1 MPSRRTCSILLSLCL
16 AIAAIWVENAIARG
30 LAEAPPKGI
39 NLSGE
44 WQLNAT
50 LSDDVEKIMA
60 ERRANLRERF
70 ERERQAHRRRTSTD
84 DDLYNPPLFL
94 LDKDFAQPF
103 KAPVH
108 IAISQSGRRFLTK
121 TTAANGDVNTE
132 QYEAGSKS
140 VTSFGAGF
148 ADRDTGWRDKA
159 FVISLR
165 AAGQELRKEER
176 YSLGPNGRL
185 VMVTAF
191 SGGDL
196 PKVEI
201 RSVYDPSGVD

>member
-1 MPSRRTCSILLSLCL
+1 MNYWGRALLILFTST
-16 AIAAIWVENAIARG
+16 AIARG
-30 LAEAPPKGI
+30 LAESPPKGI
-39 NLSGE
+39 DLSGN
-44 WQLNAT
+44 WQLNAA

-60 ERRANLRERF
+60 ERRTYLQQRFDRERHT
-70 ERERQAHRRRTSTD
+70 HRRNTSPD
-84 DDLYNPPLFL
+84 DDLYNPPLFI

-103 KAPVH
+103 KEPAH
-108 IAISQSGRRFLTK
+108 IAISQSGSHFLIK
-121 TTAANGDVNTE
+121 TTATNGDVNAD
-132 QYEAGSKS
+132 QYEAGTRS

-165 AAGQELRKEER
+165 AAGQDARKEER

-185 VMVTAF
+185 VIVTAF

-201 RSVYDPSGVD
+201 KSVYDRAAATS